1 MALTI
6 NTNLGSLIV
15 QKNLDKATKSLNQAI
30 ERMTT
35 GSKINSAKDDAAG
48 YAVATKMDT
57 QLGSISVAQDNV
69 AIGGSMLSTLESNYD
84 LITTHLQRIRDLTE
98 EAANGTYGQDS
109 IDAIKAEVTARM
121 AEIDRIAASSEFNG
135 LKLMDGA
142 GNPSKNGVTLQIG
155 IDSSAN
161 SRLALDK
168 ELFGDA
174 KAATLMEVDAATFQ
188 GYYTAG
194 GADYG
199 TALDAIDKALSAV
212 TTRQT
217 NIGAV
222 QNRLESAAEA
232 LEVQYSNVTS
242 SLSTIKDADVA
253 KESSEYIKA
262 QILQQASASLL
273 STANQTPSIALNLI

>member
-15 QKNLDKATKSLNQAI
+15 QKNLDSATKSLNQAI

-35 GSKINSAKDDAAG
+35 GYKINSAKDDPAG

-57 QLGSISVAQDNV
+57 TLGSISVAQDNV
-69 AIGGSMLSTLESNYD
+69 AIGSSMLSTLESNYD
-84 LITTHLQRIRDLTE
+84 LLTTHYQRIRDLTE
-98 EAANGTYGQDS
+98 EAANGTYGSDS

-121 AEIDRIAASSEFNG
+121 AEIDRIAASAEFNG
-135 LKLMDGA
+135 VKLMNG
-142 GNPSKNGVTLQIG
+142 SKTGGVVLQVG
-155 IDSSAN
+155 VDSTAN
-161 SRLALDK
+161 SRLTLD
-168 ELFGDA
+168 
-174 KAATLMEVDAATFQ
+174 ATLFADSKSATLTGVADATLL

-199 TALDAIDKALSAV
+199 TSLTAIDKALNTL

-217 NIGAV
+217 AIGAM
-222 QNRLESAAEA
+222 QNRLDSASDA

-253 KESSEYIKA
+253 AESSAYIKA

-273 STANQTPSIALNLI
+273 ATANQAPSIALNLI

>member
-15 QKNLDKATKSLNQAI
+15 QKNLDSATKSLNQAI

-35 GSKINSAKDDAAG
+35 GYKINSAKDDPAG

-57 QLGSISVAQDNV
+57 TLGSISVAQDNV
-69 AIGGSMLSTLESNYD
+69 AIGSSMLSTLESNYD
-84 LITTHLQRIRDLTE
+84 LLTTHYQRIRDLTE
-98 EAANGTYGQDS
+98 EAANGTYGSDS

-121 AEIDRIAASSEFNG
+121 AEIDRIAASAEFNG
-135 LKLMDGA
+135 VKLMNG
-142 GNPSKNGVTLQIG
+142 SKTGGVVLQVG
-155 IDSSAN
+155 VDSTAN
-161 SRLALDK
+161 SRLTLD
-168 ELFGDA
+168 
-174 KAATLMEVDAATFQ
+174 ATLFADSKSATLTGVADATLL

-199 TALDAIDKALSAV
+199 TALTAIDKALNTL

-217 NIGAV
+217 AIGAM
-222 QNRLESAAEA
+222 QNRLDSASDA

-253 KESSEYIKA
+253 AESSAYIKA

-273 STANQTPSIALNLI
+273 ATANQTPSIALNLI

>member
-15 QKNLDKATKSLNQAI
+15 QKNLADATEALNQSI

-35 GSKINSAKDDAAG
+35 GFKINSAGDDAAG

-57 QLGSISVAQDNV
+57 QLSSISVAQDNV
-69 AIGGSMLSTLESNYD
+69 AIGSSLLSTAESNYD
-84 LITTHLQRIRDLTE
+84 LIVTHLQRIRDLTE

-109 IDAIKAEVTARM
+109 IDAIKAEVTARLE
-121 AEIDRIAASSEFNG
+121 EIDRIAASTEFNG
-135 LKLMDGA
+135 IKLLDGTA
-142 GNPSKNGVTLQIG
+142 GAINLQIG
-155 IDSSAN
+155 IDSTTN
-161 SRLALDK
+161 SRLELDANLFAESTAE
-168 ELFGDA
+168 ELTGVA
-174 KAATLMEVDAATFQ
+174 QTTFL
-188 GYYTAG
+188 GYFTVG
-194 GADYG
+194 GTNYG
-199 TALDAIDKALSAV
+199 TALNAIDAALDEV

-217 NIGAV
+217 NIGAI
-222 QNRLESAAEA
+222 QNRLDSAADA
-232 LEVQYSNVTS
+232 LDVQYSNVTS

-253 KESSEYIKA
+253 AESSEYIKA

>member
-15 QKNLDKATKSLNQAI
+15 QKNLSDATDALNQSI

-35 GSKINSAKDDAAG
+35 GFKINSAGDDAAG

-57 QLGSISVAQDNV
+57 QLSSISVAQDNV
-69 AIGGSMLSTLESNYD
+69 AIGSSLLSAAESNYD
-84 LITTHLQRIRDLTE
+84 LIVTHMQRIRDLTE

-109 IDAIKAEVTARM
+109 IDAIKAEIDARWD
-121 AEIDRIAASSEFNG
+121 EIDRIAASTEFNG
-135 LKLMDGA
+135 IKLLNGSAGA
-142 GNPSKNGVTLQIG
+142 LTLQIG
-155 IDSSAN
+155 VDSTAN
-161 SRLALDK
+161 SRLQLDAA
-168 ELFGDA
+168 LFGPATGQQLTGVA
-174 KAATLMEVDAATFQ
+174 KTNFLNYFTV
-188 GYYTAG
+188 G
-194 GADYG
+194 GTNYG
-199 TALDAIDKALSAV
+199 TALNAIDKALDEV

-222 QNRLESAAEA
+222 QNRLDSAGDA
-232 LEVQYSNVTS
+232 LDVQYSNVTS

-253 KESSEYIKA
+253 AESSDYIKA

>member
-15 QKNLDKATKSLNQAI
+15 QKNLDKATQALNRSI

-35 GSKINSAKDDAAG
+35 GYKINSAGDDAAG

-57 QLGSISVAQDNV
+57 QLSSISVAQDNV
-69 AIGGSMLSTLESNYD
+69 AIGSSLLSTAENNYD

-109 IDAIKAEVTARM
+109 IDAIKAEVGARWD
-121 AEIDRIAASSEFNG
+121 EIDRIAASTEFNG
-135 LKLMDGA
+135 IKILDGSKTA
-142 GNPSKNGVTLQIG
+142 GITLQIG
-155 IDSSAN
+155 IDSSTN
-161 SRLALDK
+161 SRLALDAS
-168 ELFGDA
+168 LFA
-174 KAATLMEVDAATFQ
+174 NSSAQTLTGNTTKTTFT
-188 GYYTAG
+188 GYFTVG
-194 GADYG
+194 GANYG
-199 TALDAIDKALSAV
+199 TALTKIDTALSTV

-217 NIGAV
+217 KIGAM
-222 QNRLESAAEA
+222 QNRLDSAADA

-242 SLSTIKDADVA
+242 SLSTIRDADVA
-253 KESSEYIKA
+253 AESSEYIKA